1 MLTIKQWQQPGHDT
15 RVYNKFD
22 AFKCHECCATHI
34 CAAEMSL
41 ICCVDDRTSVQ
52 YCSDCWDNVEW
63 NCPDCNTV
71 PKDCDVIGCERCG
84 KWSHTGCQI
93 NIEDKINYVCV
104 SCKASARAHTLVPKM
119 KIECYDL
126 AKNLETVQKQLE
138 EKKALLHSLRQAREK
153 ETDMASNE
161 MAALKD
167 VSAKELETKN
177 NLIQLNT
184 KLNDDKESFQQAYEK
199 TLSELKVA
207 TKYYETKIDEQASEL
222 ERADNKVAAL
232 VVDVMQQADDV
243 QLNIHQKCKEIL
255 TLKGELKVS
264 KAELANESDE
274 LKASKVEIADVH
286 CHYAKEISTL
296 KTVLSNKQRA
306 EEQEI
311 TALREN
317 NKRLLSD
324 NCSLAKSNT
333 KLKHSLQNVRTTI
346 ADTMSAFKKN
356 NKRARYIYEQQG
368 EQIAALKKARVTLR
382 WNGSMP
388 KRLQERLV
396 LQRCR
401 DAWVELNCQWQD
413 YFGEMRVRAHCG
425 TGPVVYN
432 TLDGFM
438 VAMRR
443 RKNEKQ

>member
-1 MLTIKQWQQPGHDT
+1 M
-15 RVYNKFD
+15 
-22 AFKCHECCATHI
+22 
-34 CAAEMSL
+34 
-41 ICCVDDRTSVQ
+41 
-52 YCSDCWDNVEW
+52 
-63 NCPDCNTV
+63 
-71 PKDCDVIGCERCG
+71 
-84 KWSHTGCQI
+84 
-93 NIEDKINYVCV
+93 
-104 SCKASARAHTLVPKM
+104 
-119 KIECYDL
+119 
-126 AKNLETVQKQLE
+126 
-138 EKKALLHSLRQAREK
+138 
-153 ETDMASNE
+153 
-161 MAALKD
+161 
-167 VSAKELETKN
+167 
-177 NLIQLNT
+177 
-184 KLNDDKESFQQAYEK
+184 
-199 TLSELKVA
+199 
-207 TKYYETKIDEQASEL
+207 
-222 ERADNKVAAL
+222 
-232 VVDVMQQADDV
+232 
-243 QLNIHQKCKEIL
+243 
-255 TLKGELKVS
+255 
-264 KAELANESDE
+264 
-274 LKASKVEIADVH
+274 KASKVEIADVH

-443 RKNEKQ
+443 RNNEKQ